1 MKLSCV
7 ANLLLPLPCSTWL
20 HFGCLKIVRSGIVV
34 WEEIGP
40 SKYLRGDWAI
50 HQFIHSADMSHHQY
64 LPGTVLGVWWIQSI
78 KIRFLVSMELSIFEN
93 FVTQSFQPVALTSL
107 GNLLK
112 CWISDQPQTY
122 WIQIVIFTWSTQ
134 GQCTHLS
141 SLSLNNWFSD
151 CTLEGCRDL

>member
-7 ANLLLPLPCSTWL
+7 ANLDLPLPCSTWL

-40 SKYLRGDWAI
+40 SISSSIQLTCT
-50 HQFIHSADMSHHQY
+50 HHQY

-78 KIRFLVSMELSIFEN
+78 KIRFFVSMELPIFEN
-93 FVTQSFQPVALTSL
+93 FVTQSYHPVALRSL

-112 CWISDQPQTY
+112 CWISDHPQTY
-122 WIQIVIFTWSTQ
+122 WIQIVVFTQ
-134 GQCTHLS
+134 GQYTRLRR
-141 SLSLNNWFSD
+141 LSLNHWFSD
-151 CTLEGCRDL
+151 CTLEGRRDL